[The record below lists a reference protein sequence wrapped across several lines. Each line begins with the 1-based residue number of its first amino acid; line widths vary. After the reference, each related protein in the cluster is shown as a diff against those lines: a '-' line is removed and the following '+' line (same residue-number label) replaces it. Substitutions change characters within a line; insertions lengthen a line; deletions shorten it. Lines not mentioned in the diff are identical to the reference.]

1 MVYSLQDS
9 TQVSS
14 MTMLSEIQL
23 PEEDRQMSCGM
34 LYCSTDKL
42 KMVQTDE
49 DSSSRCICSGKR
61 KGQEEMSN
69 QEAKCSKNSPTPQA
83 NPVFSFMQKW
93 TQVPLTSENLINETL
108 KEQKTSNP
116 EWMLSHKQENKENQ
130 PMEKEEPI
138 DSRLSANP
146 ESLSLSE
153 RHLVSSIKHSD
164 RKTSK
169 SSFRRSKARITKK
182 LSALQSEIET
192 CELAFQARKGYR
204 PSYADKINDEE
215 LCKLINEQTKLKQE
229 LKDLKENGDDSRK
242 NSLELK
248 RTVEQE
254 RDLILENLSNMR
266 LRSGRP
272 SELTDM
278 TPDELKEEKLDIESQ
293 ILEFEKKHGQPFKK
307 EDKEIMSCLYERFRQ
322 VRRYCRRSSNDMVV
336 IPEEASIDLTLV
348 NPKHRMSED
357 LSGRKLEIQNDDE
370 FITISQTKTLVIETE
385 EKKNVEEINEEK
397 WHTMSFGELSMH
409 LRRLKQFRKNFKE
422 NIKEF
427 ETNFQTTTGRKVTED
442 DFPPMERTYLNLK
455 VIKSKIRLIK
465 ALLDKPEN

>member
-1 MVYSLQDS
+1 MVYSPQDS
-9 TQVSS
+9 AEVDS

-23 PEEDRQMSCGM
+23 PEEDRQMPCGM
-34 LYCSTDKL
+34 LHCSTDKL

-49 DSSSRCICSGKR
+49 DSNSRCICSGKR
-61 KGQEEMSN
+61 KVQEEMSN
-69 QEAKCSKNSPTPQA
+69 QDAKCSKSSPAPQV

-116 EWMLSHKQENKENQ
+116 VWMLSHKQDNKENQ
-130 PMEKEEPI
+130 AITMEEPMNK
-138 DSRLSANP
+138 SSPMNS
-146 ESLSLSE
+146 ESLTLSE
-153 RHLVSSIKHSD
+153 RHLVSSVKHSD
-164 RKTSK
+164 RKTNK

-204 PSYADKINDEE
+204 PSHADKINDEE
-215 LCKLINEQTKLKQE
+215 LCKLIYEQIKLKQE
-229 LKDLKENGDDSRK
+229 LKELKENGDDSRK

-272 SELTDM
+272 SELAEM
-278 TPDELKEEKLDIESQ
+278 TPDELKEEKLDMESQ
-293 ILEFEKKHGQPFKK
+293 LLEFEKKHGQPFNKA
-307 EDKEIMSCLYERFRQ
+307 DKEVMSGLYERFRQ
-322 VRRYCRRSSNDMVV
+322 VRRCCRRSSNEMVV
-336 IPEEASIDLTLV
+336 IPEEESINLTLV
-348 NPKHRMSED
+348 SPKQRISED
-357 LSGRKLEIQNDDE
+357 FSGRKLEIQHEDE
-370 FITISQTKTLVIETE
+370 FVTISQTKTLIIETE
-385 EKKNVEEINEEK
+385 EKRDVQETNEEK

-409 LRRLKQFRKNFKE
+409 LKRLKQFRKNFRE
-422 NIKEF
+422 NIKDF
-427 ETNFQTTTGRKVTED
+427 ETDLQTTTGRKLTED
-442 DFPPMERTYLNLK
+442 NSQPMESTYLNLK